1 MSMELFNVLNPNM
14 FGLLT
19 SKNRD
24 IYLSSLFVLRKSF
37 LQEFNIEKEKLI
49 NQISSHIEN
58 NFYNIEVKDDTDDEK
73 VKKHI

>member
-49 NQISSHIEN
+49 NQMMKTKN
-58 NFYNIEVKDDTDDEK
+58 NKELSMTTKQST
-73 VKKHI
+73 HAS